1 MKKGLAFLITV
12 IVITIITNS
21 AFAVYYWD
29 PDSSRA
35 PLIGSWSNASNWV
48 ATNSTM
54 PPLPGNAP
62 QVQPADGDQEI
73 QVYGAAGLPKPIV
86 NVDSDVTFSVWY
98 SNRVRFFGGATVN
111 IIPGGT
117 LAGIG
122 WLRVGEGSQAN
133 EGTTSAV
140 IQTGGLMAFENGIR
154 DEYKDPAGLTI
165 SDGGSGSDCEGLYHI
180 SGGTMT
186 YLHPEATAGGHL
198 RIGDRGG
205 VGTMRVTGTA
215 PVVHMGA
222 LEIGGRAGKTDLSR
236 VADGTLMFDIKADGV
251 SPIIIDD
258 YVNVHTYEPSTTHL
272 VVNLTECLNGPSDNI
287 ILVDNRGTDPVVG
300 YFDTFNGGYAYEG
313 AYADIGNG
321 VIVQLSYHAGDGND
335 IGFVPEPGTL
345 ALLSLGALIMRK
357 KIELDL
363 E

>member
-1 MKKGLAFLITV
+1 MKLRSLIVVLVLAFAA
-12 IVITIITNS
+12 NS

-29 PDSSRA
+29 TDSARA
-35 PLIGSWSNASNWV
+35 PLIGSWSDVSNWV
-48 ATNSTM
+48 ASNSTE
-54 PPLPGNAP
+54 PGPAGNIP
-62 QVQPADGDQEI
+62 QLQPADGDQEI

-86 NVDSDVTFSVWY
+86 YVDDDQTFTCWY

-117 LAGIG
+117 LQGIG

-140 IQTGGLMAFENGIR
+140 IQTGGLMAFENGVR
-154 DEYKDPAGLTI
+154 DDYKDPAGLTI

-222 LEIGGRAGKTDLSR
+222 LEMGGRAGKTDLSR
-236 VADGTLMFDIKADGV
+236 VADGTLVFEMTADGV
-251 SPIIIDD
+251 SPIIVDD
-258 YVNVHTYEPSTTHL
+258 YVDVHTYEPSSTHL
-272 VVNLTECLNGPSDNI
+272 VVWLTEALDDPWGDI
-287 ILVDNRGTDPVVG
+287 VLVDNRGTDPVHG
-300 YFDTFNGGYAYEG
+300 QFDTFNDGFAYEG
-313 AYADIGNG
+313 VRVYLSNGTWRMLTYRYNADTMSLG
-321 VIVQLSYHAGDGND
+321 GND
-335 IGFVPEPGTL
+335 IALYTPEPATL
-345 ALLSLGALIMRK
+345 ALLGLGAFIIKRK
-357 KIELDL
+357 R
-363 E
+363 